1 MVIFWRL
8 LLGHFLADFT
18 FQTDF
23 INRWKRASLWGM
35 LVHCAAHPICYV
47 SLTYPYLRDPWVRM
61 GSLQVSGWACILIVF
76 VTHFLEDQWRVFTI
90 FKYRLPDNTLY
101 FVWDQIIH
109 YAIIFA
115 VIPGALR
122 GANYQLMPEM
132 WPVLGCLFVLVTHAT
147 TVMIYFVEKDLHD
160 KPFPGFQEKCAT
172 MAERLVLALCF
183 LVPGNFFPLLAL
195 GWISLMHL
203 ARSRRVLDLSWL
215 SFYIGGVV
223 AVVCGIA
230 ARLVYHSFLG

>member
-8 LLGHFLADFT
+8 LLGHLLADFT

-23 INRWKRASLWGM
+23 INRWKRSSLLGM
-35 LVHCAAHPICYV
+35 TVHCATHPLCYV
-47 SLTYPYLRDPWVRM
+47 ALTYQYLRDPWVSF
-61 GSLQVSGWACILIVF
+61 GLFSLPGWACIALVF

-90 FKYRLPDNTLY
+90 FKYNLPDNTLY

-122 GANYQLMPEM
+122 GATTQLIPEL
-132 WPVLGCLFVLVTHAT
+132 WPVMGCLFVIVTHAT
-147 TVMIYFVEKDLHD
+147 TVLIYFVEKDLHD
-160 KPFPGFQEKCAT
+160 RVFPGFQEKVVT

-183 LVPGNFFPLLAL
+183 LVPGHFWPILAL
-195 GWISLMHL
+195 GWLSLMHL
-203 ARSRRVLDLSWL
+203 ARSKRLLDLSWL

-223 AVVCGIA
+223 AVLCGIA
-230 ARLVYHSFLG
+230 ARLAYNS